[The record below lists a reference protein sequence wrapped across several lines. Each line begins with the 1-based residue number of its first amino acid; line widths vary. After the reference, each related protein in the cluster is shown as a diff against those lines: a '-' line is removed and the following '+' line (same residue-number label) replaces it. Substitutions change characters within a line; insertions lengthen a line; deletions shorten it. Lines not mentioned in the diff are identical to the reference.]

1 MEARSMN
8 PALIILFVLLIGVV
22 VGLGAVRIVRPSW
35 LTPKLAGGRRAE
47 LTSALVGIAG
57 AFIGFHAAA
66 LFALSTV
73 VLLVGA
79 AVGAILVVWVW
90 REVRV

>member
-1 MEARSMN
+1 MS
-8 PALIILFVLLIGVV
+8 PALLILLVLVIGIA

-57 AFIGFHAAA
+57 AFIGFHVAA
-66 LFALSTV
+66 LLVFPTI

-79 AVGAILVVWVW
+79 AIGAILVVWIW
-90 REVRV
+90 REVRI

>member
-1 MEARSMN
+1 MT
-8 PALIILFVLLIGVV
+8 PALIVLFVLLIGIVA
-22 VGLGAVRIVRPSW
+22 GLGAVRVVRPSW
-35 LTPKLAGGRRAE
+35 LTPRLAGGRRAE

-57 AFIGFHAAA
+57 AFIGFHAVA

-73 VLLVGA
+73 VLLIGA
-79 AVGAILVVWVW
+79 AVGAILVVWIW